1 MRNTKTSI
9 ASILVSAFL
18 LAACTTP
25 VDRQDSGIAVQPFW
39 ARLTASASPA
49 TENRD
54 VPLAASPNAQVEHDW
69 WKHFGD
75 ETLNALI
82 AEALANN
89 KTLQVAKARVEEAR
103 ASRGVARSRLFPE
116 IVGSAGA
123 SRGDSGAISN
133 DRTIGIAEANIEAS
147 WELDLFGRNQA
158 RTAEAT
164 AILQSE
170 EASAQA
176 VRIGLLAEVARNYF
190 DMRNF
195 ERQIVLT
202 QQNLATQQR
211 TLELTQ
217 AQLRGGLASDF
228 DVQRAGAQVSTTEA
242 LIPVL
247 QVSYDSAVNS
257 LNILLGYPPGSK
269 DSLLQT
275 PQTLNPLDQRILI
288 AAPATVLAARP
299 DVRAAE
305 RRFAASMSAKD
316 AAKADLFPNISLTAF
331 FGLQGATGLSATPW
345 GVGANLVQPIVNF
358 GRIESQIDAA
368 DARQRQSFLNYQQ
381 TVLEALGNMEDAL
394 SGYVRET
401 TRNASVSAAVAQDRR
416 AADLARQQYTN
427 GFTSLLDVLVAD
439 RDLLQAE
446 ANQAASDASLRK
458 NLVAIYAAAGGG
470 WED

>member
-1 MRNTKTSI
+1 MHKTKTSI
-9 ASILVSAFL
+9 VSALLAALL

-25 VDRQDSGIAVQPFW
+25 VGPQDSGIKAPSLW
-39 ARLTASASPA
+39 TRLTGQTQRVSPA
-49 TENRD
+49 A
-54 VPLAASPNAQVEHDW
+54 PLEAPLVLSPDAEVEHDW

-75 ETLNALI
+75 PTLEALI
-82 AEALANN
+82 TEALANN
-89 KTLQVAKARVEEAR
+89 KTLQIAKARVEEAR
-103 ASRGVARSRLFPE
+103 ASRSVARSRLFPE
-116 IVGSAGA
+116 VVGTASAT
-123 SRGDSGAISN
+123 RGNQGVITN
-133 DRTIGIAEANIEAS
+133 DRTFGIAEANIEAS

-211 TLELTQ
+211 TFELIQ

-247 QVSYDSAVNS
+247 QASHDAALNG

-269 DSLLQT
+269 DSLLLTAQS
-275 PQTLNPLDQRILI
+275 LNPLDQRILI

-299 DVRAAE
+299 DVRAADTN
-305 RRFAASMSAKD
+305 RRSS
-316 AAKADLFPNISLTAF
+316 
-331 FGLQGATGLSATPW
+331 
-345 GVGANLVQPIVNF
+345 
-358 GRIESQIDAA
+358 
-368 DARQRQSFLNYQQ
+368 
-381 TVLEALGNMEDAL
+381 EA
-394 SGYVRET
+394 
-401 TRNASVSAAVAQDRR
+401 DRR
-416 AADLARQQYTN
+416 R
-427 GFTSLLDVLVAD
+427 
-439 RDLLQAE
+439 AE
-446 ANQAASDASLRK
+446 
-458 NLVAIYAAAGGG
+458 
-470 WED
+470 

>member
-9 ASILVSAFL
+9 ASTLLSAFL

-54 VPLAASPNAQVEHDW
+54 LPLVASLNAQVENDW

-82 AEALANN
+82 TEALANN

-103 ASRGVARSRLFPE
+103 ASRSVARSRLFPE
-116 IVGSAGA
+116 VVGSAGA

-133 DRTIGIAEANIEAS
+133 DRTIGIAEANVEAS

-202 QQNLATQQR
+202 QQN
-211 TLELTQ
+211 ELTQ

-305 RRFAASMSAKD
+305 RRFAASISAK
-316 AAKADLFPNISLTAF
+316 AAARADLFPNISLTAF

-345 GVGANLVQPIVNF
+345 GVGANLVQPILNF

-401 TRNASVSAAVAQDRR
+401 TRNASVSAAETQDRR
-416 AADLARQQYTN
+416 SADLARQQYTN